1 MGQFTIL
8 TRQLWDKDQNELRKV
23 AVKTLQSKYSPQ
35 YLCVRTKIIS
45 LYFIHELLLVNSLNL
60 FSENGRNY

>member
-35 YLCVRTKIIS
+35 YLCVRTKN
-45 LYFIHELLLVNSLNL
+45 YKFIFYS
-60 FSENGRNY
+60 